1 MRGLLMARIKI
12 EDLDLKIEL
21 DTMDLD
27 RVVAGTGSYG
37 TAGNGHTNL
46 PTKALPGI
54 GTDGLGL

>member
-1 MRGLLMARIKI
+1 MARIKI